1 MDLRTFNF
9 SRKKYTPEEWEKK
22 LIDYFEFMKTQY
34 WIKNES
40 IKSGDLAGTCMQVE
54 TRTPLTRGNLCIFAG
69 INKDTLA
76 NYVSNKKGYENHF
89 AITKQALEIIDND
102 QIEGA
107 MLGVYNTNLVARL
120 QGLKEEVDH
129 TTNGKEINTTPII
142 NLSVNSSKSNFANS
156 EDEVDA

>member
-9 SRKKYTPEEWEKK
+9 SKKKYEAEAWEKK
-22 LIDYFEFMKTQY
+22 LIEYFEFMKTQY

-40 IKSGDLAGTCMQVE
+40 IKSGDLAGTTMQVE

-69 INKDTLA
+69 ITKATLD
-76 NYVSNKKGYENHF
+76 NYLSNKEGYENHF
-89 AITKQALEIIDND
+89 AITKMALEIIDND

-120 QGLKEEVDH
+120 QGLKEQTETEVKG
-129 TTNGKEINTTPII
+129 TGLPVF
-142 NLSVNSSKSNFANS
+142 NLNINSSKTDFANS
-156 EDEVDA
+156 EDEVK

>member
-9 SRKKYTPEEWEKK
+9 SRKKYNPEEWEKK

-76 NYVSNKKGYENHF
+76 NYVSNK
-89 AITKQALEIIDND
+89 
-102 QIEGA
+102 EG
-107 MLGVYNTNLVARL
+107 
-120 QGLKEEVDH
+120 
-129 TTNGKEINTTPII
+129 
-142 NLSVNSSKSNFANS
+142 
-156 EDEVDA
+156 